1 MPAARSAETDVR
13 TATLLAATR
22 LFAAHGFGGTTVQDI
37 ADAVGVTKP
46 AVLHYFPTKERLHQA
61 VLDGI
66 LEHWN
71 RTLPRLLVAATAS
84 RDRFN
89 SVFGELVRF
98 FSADPDR
105 ARLLLRE
112 ALDRP
117 AELRKLL
124 RGSMRPWLS
133 AVAEYVRA
141 GREGGRHHADLD
153 DEAYVLHI
161 AQLVVTATA
170 CASVTSAVL
179 PTAAGV
185 RYERELARIARSSLF
200 SPAALPPASG
210 LRKGKRASRM
220 TRR

>member
-1 MPAARSAETDVR
+1 MPAVRSADTDVR
-13 TATLLAATR
+13 SETLVAATR
-22 LFAAHGFGGTTVQDI
+22 LFAARGFEGTTLQDI

-46 AVLHYFPTKERLHQA
+46 AVLHYFPSKERMREA

-71 RTLPRLLVAATAS
+71 RTLPRLLVAASAS

-124 RGSMRPWLS
+124 RGSMRPWLA
-133 AVAEYVRA
+133 AVAQYVRA
-141 GREGGRHHADLD
+141 GRDGGRHHADVD
-153 DEAYVLHI
+153 DEAYVLHM
-161 AQLVVTATA
+161 AQLVVIASA

-179 PTAAGV
+179 PTAAV
-185 RYERELARIARSSLF
+185 DRYERELARIARSSLF
-200 SPAALPPASG
+200 SPAALAAANG
-210 LRKGKRASRM
+210 LHKRKRASRM
-220 TRR
+220 SRR